1 MMTAVSKTTRR
12 TVLGAKLIRWVCCSM
27 LILGASALTGCGG
40 GDSGVAEIQRAQ
52 DECRDLEPSGSLIT
66 FYDEESGIL
75 TVRTTDTSEREEITV
90 FDCLLKALDA
100 SDAVLEEF
108 WAETRSYEGSHTVT
122 LPNGIEAYWN
132 LEETF
137 IGYFAVAD

>member
-1 MMTAVSKTTRR
+1 
-12 TVLGAKLIRWVCCSM
+12 M
-27 LILGASALTGCGG
+27 LILGAGVLTGCGG
-40 GDSGVAEIQRAQ
+40 GGSGDAGIQRAQ

-75 TVRTTDTSEREEITV
+75 TVRTTDTSERKEIDV

-100 SDAVLEEF
+100 SDAVVEEF
-108 WAETRSYEGSHTVT
+108 WTETRQYEGSHTAM

-137 IGYFAVAD
+137 IGYFDEAD